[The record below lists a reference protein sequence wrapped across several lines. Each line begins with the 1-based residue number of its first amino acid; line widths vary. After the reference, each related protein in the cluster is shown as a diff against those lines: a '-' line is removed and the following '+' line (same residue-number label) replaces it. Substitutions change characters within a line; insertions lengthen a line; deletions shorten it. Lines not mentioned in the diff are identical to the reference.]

1 MRLHHSATVIA
12 CLYLFPAIHSD
23 SYAGD
28 LKPYPLPS
36 AARARIENLAAGSDI
51 LILGEIHGT
60 QEVPELVAS
69 LLDPLTKLGYHTLAL
84 EVPNNYQASLLKW
97 LRGETE
103 RIPDFFTHP
112 NGDGRGNAQLLTLA
126 RIAASPPF
134 QWQIICFDESE
145 RVHEKERRFRI
156 QKKQTGKAD
165 APNLTDDDMIAD
177 WRERDA
183 TMASNMLREAKSFK
197 ATNKI
202 LAICGNLHAR
212 TTNDM
217 QQPLLSKLWPS
228 FAGMLKQR
236 RPAWR
241 VSSVNIEFYSGAYFN
256 NGKVQT
262 LPKRPLEH
270 PVVQSAGQTE
280 GDLVLNLPMGRP
292 ATLLGPVQVPVGK
305 AAAGSP
311 AKANQR

>member
-1 MRLHHSATVIA
+1 MRVHHSATLIA
-12 CLYLFPAIHSD
+12 CLYLCPGIHSG

-28 LKPYPLPS
+28 LKPYPLPP
-36 AARARIENLAAGSDI
+36 AARARIENLAASSDI

-69 LLDPLTKLGYHTLAL
+69 LVDPLTKLGYHTLAL
-84 EVPNNYQASLLKW
+84 EVPNNYEASLLEW

-112 NGDGRGNAQLLTLA
+112 NGDGRGNAQLLALA

-134 QWQIICFDESE
+134 HWQITCFDQSESD
-145 RVHEKERRFRI
+145 REKELRSRI
-156 QKKQTGKAD
+156 QKKQTGKAG
-165 APNLTDDDMIAD
+165 APDLTDDDIIAD

-183 TMASNMLREAKSFK
+183 QMASNILKAAKSFK

-212 TTNDM
+212 TTNDVQEPM
-217 QQPLLSKLWPS
+217 LAKLWPS
-228 FAGMLKQR
+228 FAGALKLRQ
-236 RPAWR
+236 PAWR

-262 LPKRPLEH
+262 IPNRPLEH
-270 PVVQSAGQTE
+270 PEVRSAGQTAW
-280 GDLVLNLPMGRP
+280 DLVLSLPAARP
-292 ATLLGPVQVPVGK
+292 ATLLGPVQVPAGK
-305 AAAGSP
+305 AGAGSP
-311 AKANQR
+311 VKANQR